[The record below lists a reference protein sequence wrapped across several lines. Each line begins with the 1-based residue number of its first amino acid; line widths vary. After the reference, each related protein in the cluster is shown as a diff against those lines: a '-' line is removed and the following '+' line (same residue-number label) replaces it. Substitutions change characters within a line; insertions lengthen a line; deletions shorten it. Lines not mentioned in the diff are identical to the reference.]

1 MKQKIAEFINIIFGF
16 RKFILML
23 ILYVVGIIFRI
34 KNLLNGTEMVNLFS
48 STTIAFMGANSVEH
62 LMTTVKEYV
71 NAKGQPVTVVQTPP
85 APQGDNLV
93 DEADD
98 TSVPTVTSNGK

>member
-1 MKQKIAEFINIIFGF
+1 MRQKIAEFINIIFGF

-23 ILYVVGIIFRI
+23 ILYAVGIIFRI
-34 KNLLNGTEMVNLFS
+34 ENLLNGSEMVNLFS
-48 STTIAFMGANSVEH
+48 NTTIAFMGANGVEH
-62 LMTTVKEYV
+62 IMTTVKEYI
-71 NAKGQPVTVVQTPP
+71 NSKGQPVTTVQTAP

-98 TSVPTVTSNGK
+98 TSVPTVVTNGK